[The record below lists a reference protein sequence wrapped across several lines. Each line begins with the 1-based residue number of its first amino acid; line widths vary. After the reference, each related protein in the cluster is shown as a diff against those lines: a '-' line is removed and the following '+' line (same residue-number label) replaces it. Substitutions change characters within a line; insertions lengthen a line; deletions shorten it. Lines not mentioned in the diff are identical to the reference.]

1 MEQFIVWYNLIFYI
15 PLAIG
20 VLFALGAGVDLGH
33 DVEADVHADVHADVN
48 ADHDSNHDHDGET
61 HGVLGFLGIGKVP
74 LAISMMALFL
84 IFAGTGLIA
93 NIIFGA
99 LIKVWSGFALLSVA
113 AAVVV
118 AFFGTAFVSRT
129 VARWMPT
136 TETDS
141 VTKHDLIGCS
151 GKITLDSAD
160 KNSLGIAQIHNRKGD
175 MFQIRCKS
183 EKPLAY
189 GAKILTIDYDS
200 TADYFTVE
208 LDPTVG

>member
-1 MEQFIVWYNLIFYI
+1 MEQFLAWYNLIFYL

-20 VLFALGAGVDLGH
+20 VLFALGAGIDLGH
-33 DVEADVHADVHADVN
+33 DVELHGDVDVHADHDAEH
-48 ADHDSNHDHDGET
+48 DHDGDGET
-61 HGVLGFLGIGKVP
+61 HGILGFLGIGKVP

-93 NIIFGA
+93 NIIFGF
-99 LIKVWSGFALLSVA
+99 LIKAWSGFALISVG

-118 AFFGTAFVSRT
+118 SFFGTAFVSRT

-141 VTKHDLIGCS
+141 VTKHDLLGCS
-151 GKITLDSAD
+151 GKVILECSP
-160 KNSLGIAQIHNRKGD
+160 KGIAQIHNRKGD
-175 MFQIRCKS
+175 MFQIQCKS
-183 EKPLAY
+183 DQPLEY
-189 GAKILTIDYDS
+189 GAKIITIDYDS
-200 TADYFTVE
+200 ASDYFTVE

>member
-1 MEQFIVWYNLIFYI
+1 MEQFIVWYNLMFYL

-20 VLFALGAGVDLGH
+20 ILFALGAGLDLGH
-33 DVEADVHADVHADVN
+33 DVEIHGDVHADVH
-48 ADHDSNHDHDGET
+48 ADHDSNHDHDSET
-61 HGVLGFLGIGKVP
+61 HGILGFLGIGKVP

-93 NIIFGA
+93 NIILGF
-99 LIKVWSGFALLSVA
+99 LIKAWSGFALLSIG

-118 AFFGTAFVSRT
+118 SFFGTAFVSRT

-151 GKITLDSAD
+151 GNIILDSSGKD
-160 KNSLGIAQIHNRKGD
+160 YLGIAQIHNRKGD

-183 EKPLAY
+183 DKPLAY

-200 TADYFTVE
+200 TTDHFTVD